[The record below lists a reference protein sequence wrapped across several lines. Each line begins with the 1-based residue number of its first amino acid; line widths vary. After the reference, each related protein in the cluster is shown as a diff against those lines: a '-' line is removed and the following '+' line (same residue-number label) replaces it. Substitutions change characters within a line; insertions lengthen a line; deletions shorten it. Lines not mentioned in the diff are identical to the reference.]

1 MFERL
6 IRRGAALAE
15 RAARRRRSALAEAL
29 RAEAPEGVRV
39 SEEEEEVVISG
50 PGLGRRF
57 AIDPRLRW
65 FAVGRMDQAEPE
77 RRR

>member
-6 IRRGAALAE
+6 MLHGAALAAK
-15 RAARRRRSALAEAL
+15 AARRRQGELAGALAE
-29 RAEAPEGVRV
+29 EAPAGVEV
-39 SEEEEEVVISG
+39 SEEDEAVVLSG

-57 AIDPRLRW
+57 ALEPRLRW
-65 FAVGRMDQAEPE
+65 LVLRQAQDERG

>member
-6 IRRGAALAE
+6 MLHGAALAR
-15 RAARRRRSALAEAL
+15 RAARRRRSELAGALGEDSPA
-29 RAEAPEGVRV
+29 GVRV
-39 SEEEEEVVISG
+39 SEEEEAVVLSG

-57 AIDPRLRW
+57 ALEPGLRW
-65 FAVGRMDQAEPE
+65 LLAG